1 MSKATMLANDRTDNM
16 AQMITWLFHELLHSS
31 HICTHMHSLSQSINM
46 WWILVM
52 WLMWVS
58 CYLSWVQSHFTS
70 QPNIIPHCLFQPH
83 SLLCKKF
90 HDWSRSATM
99 PMPKAF
105 HAINPISHPSRYRVW
120 AQDFL
125 HKKWGEAHGSHG
137 RVIRKNILPLETSL
151 PTEMERLRKK
161 NPKAPYLIK

>member
-1 MSKATMLANDRTDNM
+1 MSKATTLANDRTDNM

-90 HDWSRSATM
+90 YDWNRSATM
-99 PMPKAF
+99 PMPKAS
-105 HAINPISHPSRYRVW
+105 HAINPISHPCS
-120 AQDFL
+120 
-125 HKKWGEAHGSHG
+125 
-137 RVIRKNILPLETSL
+137 LPDTGFELETSYIKNEVKL
-151 PTEMERLRKK
+151 MAAMEE
-161 NPKAPYLIK
+161 